1 MASTHHPSK
10 SKQRP
15 LSALIRQ
22 AWASLSEDNIERV
35 VTARQLTDH
44 VNQLSSSTTD
54 NPIPIQTILTVLNR
68 WTTKK
73 KIAKIPH
80 SVDGSL
86 QWGFIQLDP
95 KQPIQKN
102 REHILN
108 AWLAPVI
115 KDWCNN
121 DRQLTLYTIQESL
134 INRVQSIH
142 NP

>member
-1 MASTHHPSK
+1 MMVPK
-10 SKQRP
+10 KQPPPKQRP

-22 AWASLSEDNIERV
+22 AWVLLSENNIERV
-35 VTARQLTDH
+35 VTARQLTDQ
-44 VNQLSSSTTD
+44 VNQLCSASD
-54 NPIPIQTILTVLNR
+54 NPIPIQTILTILNR

-80 SVDGSL
+80 LIDGNL

-115 KDWCNN
+115 KEWCNN

-134 INRVQSIH
+134 INRLQSI
-142 NP
+142 NKP